1 MTLSATAAS
10 EQRPVLAG
18 RPVRFDW
25 KSTALLWLPGNPF
38 VTHFINVLHLLLP
51 EGELWFCR
59 VYNKA
64 LPAITDPAV
73 ERDVR
78 GFIQQEAIHG
88 RAHRA
93 VLDHYYQTHRIDT
106 APYTD
111 RARWLFTRL
120 LGDAPLGITLSS
132 PFLIRHW
139 LLFRLGLIA
148 AIEHFTCVIGK
159 WVLDAKALDASN
171 ADPVMLDLL
180 RWHGAEEVEHRHV
193 AHDLFVHMGGG
204 FFYRLFLMLLVV
216 PILLWLW
223 TRGTQYFLGCT
234 PGARRSRSVL
244 LAWHRAAKV
253 GLLPSQ
259 SLLLR
264 AAGRYLRPGYH
275 PHEEADTQQALA
287 YLAVSPATLAIQA
300 RAQRVPTG

>member
-1 MTLSATAAS
+1 MNLATERAEERPLLAA
-10 EQRPVLAG
+10 

-25 KSTALLWLPGNPF
+25 QRTPLHWLPGNPF

-64 LPAITDPAV
+64 LPAITDGQVAQ
-73 ERDVR
+73 DVR

-88 RAHRA
+88 KAHRA
-93 VLDHYYQTHRIDT
+93 VLEHYYRAHHIDT

-111 RARWLFTRL
+111 RVRWLFTKL
-120 LGDAPLGITLSS
+120 LGEHPLGLTLAM
-132 PFLIRHW
+132 PFLVRQW
-139 LLFRLGLIA
+139 LLFRLGVIA

-159 WVLDAKALDASN
+159 WVLDAKALDEAN

-204 FFYRLFLMLLVV
+204 YLYRLILMILVA
-216 PILLWLW
+216 PILLVLW
-223 TRGTQYFLGCT
+223 SRGTQYFLRRS
-234 PGARRSRSVL
+234 PGAAPSRSVFL
-244 LAWHRAAKV
+244 DWHRAAKAQ
-253 GLLPSQ
+253 LLPSMG
-259 SLLLR
+259 LLLGS
-264 AAGRYLRPGYH
+264 AARYLRPSYH
-275 PHEEADTQQALA
+275 PDAEADTAEALA
-287 YLAVSPATLAIQA
+287 YLAVSPATLAIAA
-300 RAQRVPTG
+300 RAQRAPSA